1 MRLFVASILLLCGT
15 TALAGTPLP
24 DGPHIVVTGEGKL
37 SAKPDAA
44 RVRFDFQ
51 QRATQPL
58 PAKQAVDAAVN
69 KLLAGLGS
77 YGVEEKDVSASS
89 LSASEDVNY
98 TDQGQRTS
106 NGFVA
111 ERDVTVVL
119 KSIDRLNDFLDNGL
133 ASGAHEIGEVT
144 FESTQAD
151 ALRDEARRKA
161 VDDATKKAADM
172 AAAFGAGLGSVYSIG
187 SVNSRYEGL
196 YGGATTLDRIQVTGS
211 RATRGRYIQP
221 TVEYTE
227 TVNAVFELKR

>member
-1 MRLFVASILLLCGT
+1 MRLFAASLLLLSCT

-37 SAKPDAA
+37 STKPDSA
-44 RVRFDFQ
+44 RVRFDFE

-58 PAKQAVDAAVN
+58 PAKQAVDTAVN
-69 KLLAGLGS
+69 KLLASLGT
-77 YGVEEKDVSASS
+77 YGIEDKDITASS

-98 TDQGQRTS
+98 SDEGKRTS

-119 KSIDRLNDFLDNGL
+119 KDIDKLNEFLDNGL
-133 ASGAHEIGEVT
+133 ASGAHEIGDVT

-151 ALRDEARRKA
+151 SLRDEARQKA
-161 VDDATKKAADM
+161 VDDARKKAAGM
-172 AAAFGAGLGSVYSIG
+172 AAAFGANLGSIYSIG
-187 SVNSRYEGL
+187 SINSRYDDR
-196 YGGATTLDRIQVTGS
+196 YGGATMLDRIEVTGS
-211 RATRGRYIQP
+211 GMARGRYIQP